1 MKNSDKIQILKENI
15 INYIKNTKDADENL
29 VFNFAKIQAKEMKI
43 EITKGEIKSIVI
55 NILNSINNSTKKDYD
70 YEYLDC
76 KMFDLEHFSFYH
88 DFDI

>member
-15 INYIKNTKDADENL
+15 VNYIKNTKDADENL